1 MQKII
6 RHLLSFGF
14 MCALCFAPISSAMAA
29 TLSSDGCTYL
39 GDDMT
44 QCNGLTPVNGL
55 NQTEVCPMANSKIAC
70 FKKNSAY
77 VAFKYCNACQ
87 NGQTLTGTS
96 VYATTGVCG
105 NITYPVCKNSSSG
118 SGGISGSGNVT
129 IACQVPGCSSD
140 TDWVTVPSNP
150 GYKRKVTRI
159 CVVTRCNVL
168 NTDYKCADGYYESGD
183 ITCETVNFMLRC
195 SGCTK
200 KCTNDKTETDNS
212 VTGYVKE
219 TKYTCNDDGT
229 YSLNK
234 TTYQCAKGYYGEK
247 PTCNGTVCSGCTRCP
262 YDESIGVYGTTDGV
276 GTTNK
281 SDCHLPVGTYTD
293 TKGTFEVTSTNY
305 TISKSGQQYCSQQ
318 TN

>member
-39 GDDMT
+39 GDDVS

-70 FKKNSAY
+70 FQKNNAY

-87 NGQTLTGTS
+87 SGQTLTGTS
-96 VYATTGVCG
+96 VYTTTTVCG
-105 NITYPVCKNSSSG
+105 NITYPVCKNSSGG

-140 TDWVTVPSNP
+140 TTWGAVPFNP
-150 GYKRKVTRI
+150 GYMRKVKRVCRATI
-159 CVVTRCNVL
+159 CNVL
-168 NTDYKCADGYYESGD
+168 NTDYQCANGYYQSGD
-183 ITCETVNFMLRC
+183 ITCSTSNFVLRC

-200 KCTNDKTETDNS
+200 KCTEGEVKTETDNS
-212 VTGYVKE
+212 EPGYI
-219 TKYTCNDDGT
+219 TTYTCNDEGMYVLD
-229 YSLNK
+229 K
-234 TTYQCAKGYYGEK
+234 TPYKCAKGYYGK
-247 PTCNGTVCSGCTRCP
+247 ANYQNNAYSGCTRCP
-262 YDESIGVYGTTDGV
+262 LDETIGQYGTTAGA
-276 GTTNK
+276 GTENK
-281 SDCHLPVGTYTD
+281 KDCYLPAGTYTD
-293 TKGTFEVTSTNY
+293 TKGTFTVSDKKDGAVCNQTTN
-305 TISKSGQQYCSQQ
+305 
-318 TN
+318 